1 MKRSLLLVS
10 IVVIVVFSGCRKIT
24 GTTTIPDTS
33 GLAAPN
39 QFNWS
44 SVNNVAVHLSNIPAG
59 VIRISSSDN
68 SGLYLKAMSDGNTAA
83 MELAVVVPSFTD
95 SLMINEF
102 PVKINAGNVTFT
114 FPARKKE
121 SMVTNYSM
129 NFNGTTSWVKV
140 SGATNLSFTSQYS
153 VSAWV
158 KPGLQQTAKIIEK
171 GDWDGLGLGQDYWNG
186 WQTSVA
192 FTDGTSSVVDWGA
205 GRPVLNQWYHLAGTY
220 DGSDIR
226 LYVDGILKK
235 TVAATGAIRSNG
247 RITSIG
253 SDAGAQKFFKGLIDE
268 VTIWNTALTA
278 AQVATGRTTGYTG
291 GESGL
296 KGYWKFN
303 EGSGATCIDGSADH
317 YNGANISAAYS
328 TDVNYALTVDTDQD
342 GVPDTYDDY
351 PLDATRAFNNGLPSI
366 GFNTLLFE
374 DLWPGQGDY
383 DFNDLVAGYKF
394 NTITNAQNKIVE
406 TYATFVIRA
415 IGGGFQN
422 GLGVQLTG
430 STIPQAAITCTGY
443 SLHENYISLLSNGL
457 EGSQAHPTFIVFDNA
472 YKIMPGQSGV
482 TGVNVSPGVPWITP
496 DTIRIHLTYPAGTYT
511 LSQLNLAAFNP
522 FLIVNK
528 TRGREVHLADY
539 APTSLASPSYFE
551 TANDNSKPAA
561 GRYYKTKSNLP
572 WALNI
577 PGTFSYMSERKS
589 ILGGYL
595 KMTPWAQSGGIQY
608 PNWYLDLPGYRNN
621 ANIY

>member
-1 MKRSLLLVS
+1 MKRSLLFVS
-10 IVVIVVFSGCRKIT
+10 IVCIVIFAGCHKIAE
-24 GTTTIPDTS
+24 TTVTPETS

-44 SVNNVAVHLSNIPAG
+44 SVNNVGIHLSNLPAG
-59 VIRISSSDN
+59 IIRISSADN
-68 SGLYLKAMSDGNTAA
+68 SELYLKAMADGITTT
-83 MELAVVVPSFTD
+83 MDVTVEVTSFTD

-102 PVKINAGNVTFT
+102 PVRITAGNVTFA

-129 NFNGTTSWVKV
+129 NFNGTTSWIKV
-140 SGATNLSFTSQYS
+140 AGATNLSLTNQYS

-171 GDWDGLGLGQDYWNG
+171 GDWDGLGIGQDYWNG

-192 FTDGTSSVVDWGA
+192 FTDGTSSVIDWGA
-205 GRPVLNQWYHLAGTY
+205 GRPALNQWYHIAGTY
-220 DGSDIR
+220 DGAHIK
-226 LYVDGILKK
+226 LYVDGIMKK
-235 TVAATGAIRSNG
+235 TVAATGSIRSNG

-278 AQVATGRTTGYTG
+278 AQVTTGRTTGYTG

-303 EGSGATCIDGSADH
+303 EGSGATCYDVTTDH
-317 YNGANISAAYS
+317 YNGAGISTLYS
-328 TDVNYALTVDTDQD
+328 TDVSYALTVDSDQD

-351 PLDATRAFNNGLPSI
+351 PLDPTRAFNNRLPSS
-366 GFNTLLFE
+366 GFNTLVFE
-374 DLWPGQGDY
+374 DLWPAQGDY
-383 DFNDLVAGYKF
+383 DFNDLVTGYQF
-394 NTITNAQNKIVE
+394 NTITNAQNRIVE

-415 IGGGFQN
+415 IGGSFQN

-430 STIPQAAITCTGY
+430 STIPQPAITCTGF
-443 SLHENYISLLSNGL
+443 SLHENYITLSANGL
-457 EGSQAHPTFIVFDNA
+457 EASQAHPTFIVFDNA
-472 YKIMPGQSGV
+472 YKLMPGQSGV
-482 TGVNVSPGVPWITP
+482 SGVNVEPGVPWITP
-496 DTIRIHLTYPAGTYT
+496 DTVRIHLLFPANTYT
-511 LSQLNLAAFNP
+511 LSQLNQAAFNP

-539 APTSLASPSYFE
+539 PPTSLANPAYFE
-551 TANDNSKPAA
+551 TVNDDSKPAT
-561 GRYYKTKSNLP
+561 GRYYKAKSNLP

-577 PGTFSYMSERKS
+577 PGTFSYMSEKKS
-589 ILGGYL
+589 ILSGYL
-595 KMTPWAQSGGIQY
+595 KMSPWAQSGGAQY
-608 PNWYLDLPGYRNN
+608 ANWYLSLQGYRNN